1 MFQDITERK
10 RAEEALRESEEKYRS
25 LVEYSAD
32 SVYMLDRELRYLFVN
47 EELLRRLGLP
57 REEVLGRKFEELHTA
72 EETKEFAARAREVFE
87 TGRVVQQEH
96 YHERLGRF
104 FLRTISP
111 VRDPKTGE
119 VRAITVVGKD
129 ITEFKIAQEKLFL
142 SEEKLR
148 KIIDATPDIIA
159 VVNTA
164 GELIDGNQALLN
176 RFGFST
182 VEEMVGRKFLDFVGP
197 EDKRRMAENLK
208 DAMKLGQLRNIE
220 VTLSAKDGEFPAEIS
235 LSVIQ
240 GPSNRPESLV
250 LLVRDITERKLA
262 QKRSRELIYRIYNIT
277 PGDCYLIQSQE
288 LAYRLFAQ
296 LLLHEVPG
304 LCLSRERPDKLL
316 QYGIPKDKMVI
327 ISGVPVAGFESVD
340 DLQKV
345 SIRISE
351 FIRENK
357 ESVVLLGGLEYLI
370 SRFGFESVYKFL
382 QEKRFSFMEARANL
396 LLPIDLATLSEKER
410 ALLVSE
416 LRQLGQ

>member
-1 MFQDITERK
+1 
-10 RAEEALRESEEKYRS
+10 
-25 LVEYSAD
+25 
-32 SVYMLDRELRYLFVN
+32 
-47 EELLRRLGLP
+47 
-57 REEVLGRKFEELHTA
+57 
-72 EETKEFAARAREVFE
+72 
-87 TGRVVQQEH
+87 VQQEH

-208 DAMKLGQLRNIE
+208 DAMELGQLRNIE

-262 QKRSRELIYRIYNIT
+262 QKRSRELIYMIYNIT

-345 SIRISE
+345 GIRISE